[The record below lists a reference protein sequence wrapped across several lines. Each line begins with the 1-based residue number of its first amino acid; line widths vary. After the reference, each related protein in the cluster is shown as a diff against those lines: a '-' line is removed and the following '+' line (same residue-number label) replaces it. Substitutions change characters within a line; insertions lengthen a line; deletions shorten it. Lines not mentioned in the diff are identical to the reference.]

1 MAVPAKVAQRM
12 TAALKRFQPIISS
25 AKARDCNESDT
36 VTIVTDLL
44 SELFGHDKYSAITS
58 EHAIRGT
65 YCDLALKV
73 EGTIRA
79 MLEVKAIGIDFRDS
93 HIKQAVDYAAN
104 AGVDWVILTNAAQWR
119 IYRVTFGKPI
129 DFRQVAEIDMLAI
142 EPGDASQLEILYLL
156 TREGLERNALKKY
169 DRHHQAT
176 SRHLIAAV
184 VLDDDVL
191 RCIRRELRRVNPDAK
206 FDIDEIRDKL
216 MLEVLRRETIEGDDA
231 EQARRMVTKS
241 SGRALKRSRK
251 QETDAPAEAA
261 EAEPGSEDAAP
272 EPRSG

>member
-1 MAVPAKVAQRM
+1 MAMPKKVAQRM

-58 EHAIRGT
+58 EYAVGST
-65 YCDLALKV
+65 YCDLAVKV
-73 EGTIRA
+73 HETIR
-79 MLEVKAIGIDFRDS
+79 LIVEVKAIGTDFRDQ
-93 HIKQAVDYAAN
+93 HIKQAVNYAAHE
-104 AGVDWVILTNAAQWR
+104 GIDWVILTNAAQWR

-142 EPGDASQLEILYLL
+142 APDDASQLEILYLL
-156 TREGLERNALKKY
+156 TRDGLERNALKAY
-169 DRHHQAT
+169 LNHDRAT

-191 RCIRRELRRVNPDAK
+191 RCIRRELRRVNPDVK
-206 FDIDEIRDKL
+206 FGIPEIRSKL
-216 MLEVLRRETIEGDDA
+216 MLEVLRRETIDGDEA
-231 EQARRMVTKS
+231 EQARRMVTKAQ
-241 SGRALKRSRK
+241 GRTLKRSRK
-251 QETDAPAEAA
+251 QETGDPAETQRSEE
-261 EAEPGSEDAAP
+261 EAEGHAE
-272 EPRSG
+272 